1 MIRKLQPALIV
12 QRQSLPED
20 WLQQLLY
27 PAFLS
32 GNTDDKTSF
41 NPETKIKHALA
52 ICCILMFWLSP
63 VQQSFADQQ
72 TSQAAVQIKQ
82 QTTTVN
88 PRQNPRS
95 AVWRKVREGRQG
107 YSAVS
112 GPESGQ
118 LIEASGEVWRRI
130 RNGPLAVYG
139 GWAMLVTA
147 ILLVLFY
154 LIRGQVKLTDPKT
167 GIKLLRWSGFER
179 FIHWYTAILFIVL
192 SLTGLSILFGRSLLI
207 PLIGH
212 EAFAIWAIAAKL
224 IHNYSGPLFM
234 AGLFTMIVIW
244 VKDNLPDKYDIN
256 WLKAFGGL
264 IGNNHPSA
272 ARMNAGEKLWFWLL
286 SLCGILISLTGLIL
300 DFPVIE
306 QERMI
311 LQVTHLIHLSSAILL
326 LIGALGHIYI
336 GTIGTQ
342 GALEGMMN
350 GEVDET
356 WAKQHH
362 DIWYQQETE
371 RLAELNKPSS
381 ASQAAKRLRALSEK
395 PSESP

>member
-1 MIRKLQPALIV
+1 MNRKLQSGSMLKLH
-12 QRQSLPED
+12 SLPEF
-20 WLQQLLY
+20 WLPRLPQPVLAVCLVVFFYFIPVPQLL
-27 PAFLS
+27 AAEQT
-32 GNTDDKTSF
+32 TD
-41 NPETKIKHALA
+41 
-52 ICCILMFWLSP
+52 P
-63 VQQSFADQQ
+63 VTPSR
-72 TSQAAVQIKQ
+72 Q
-82 QTTTVN
+82 QTTSIN
-88 PRQNPRS
+88 HNQNPRS
-95 AVWRKVREGRQG
+95 EIWLQVREGRQG

-139 GWAMLVTA
+139 GWAMTVTV
-147 ILLVLFY
+147 ILLLLFY
-154 LIRGQVKLTDPKT
+154 LIRGQVKLTKPKT
-167 GIKLLRWSGFER
+167 GIKLMRWSSFER

-207 PLIGH
+207 PVIGH
-212 EAFAIWAIAAKL
+212 EAFAIWANAAKI

-234 AGLFTMIVIW
+234 AGLFTMIIIW
-244 VKDNLPDKYDIN
+244 VKDNLPDQYDLN
-256 WLKAFGGL
+256 WLKGFGGL

-286 SLCGILISLTGLIL
+286 SLCGVLISLTGLIL

-306 QERMI
+306 QERLI

-326 LIGALGHIYI
+326 MIGALGHIFI
-336 GTIGTQ
+336 GTIGTE
-342 GALEGMMN
+342 GALEGMVN

-362 DIWYQQETE
+362 DIWFQQETD
-371 RLAELNKPSS
+371 RLNELNKPSS
-381 ASQAAKRLRALSEK
+381 ASQAAKRLKELSEK